1 MVVKSCPSIAL
12 SLLKSSY
19 TVVLRVLLS
28 GALSSITACFTTI
41 SHLTRYYSSAFTL
54 ILGICPVTCC
64 LYFLTFSAYSLS
76 LKTTFILSPGPGRRN
91 SIFSP
96 SVTFTLSNPLCN
108 LSFTTTKSV
117 FSAFV
122 LPVSILI
129 ARSSLRVILVGNCSF
144 WLGWFFDVC

>member
-1 MVVKSCPSIAL
+1 VKSCPSIAL
-12 SLLKSSY
+12 SLPKSSY
-19 TVVLRVLLS
+19 TVVLRVLSS

-41 SHLTRYYSSAFTL
+41 SHLTRYHSSAFTL
-54 ILGICPVTCC
+54 MLGIYPVTHYVC
-64 LYFLTFSAYSLS
+64 FLAFSACSLS
-76 LKTTFILSPGPGRRN
+76 LKTTSILSPGPGRRN

-122 LPVSILI
+122 LPVSILT
-129 ARSSLRVILVGNCSF
+129 ARSSLRAVSVGGRSF
-144 WLGWFFDVC
+144 WLGWPFDVC